1 MEHITQKDLEN
12 GMVIL
17 TPDDGYMLYD
27 ARTQKIHSEAVVK
40 KEYVR
45 YFNVMPIEDGV
56 KAERTPA
63 TA

>member
-12 GMVIL
+12 GMVML
-17 TPDDGYMLYD
+17 TPDDGYMLFD
-27 ARTQKIHSEAVVK
+27 ERTQKRHSEAVVK

-45 YFNVMPIEDGV
+45 YFNAMPIEDGV
-56 KAERTPA
+56 KAEQMPA